1 MSGIRVIYIDSGGRS
16 RTVDVAPGTTVMQGA
31 KDNDV
36 PEIVADCGG
45 VCSCASCHVYV
56 DPAWLARFAP
66 MSKNENSLL
75 ALLED
80 RQANS
85 RLSCQ
90 LKVEE
95 GMDGLV
101 VRTPAS
107 GGMD

>member
-1 MSGIRVIYIDSGGRS
+1 MAAIEVTYIDSAGCARM
-16 RTVDVAPGTTVMQGA
+16 VNVAPGASVMQGA
-31 KDNDV
+31 KDHDV
-36 PEIVADCGG
+36 PEILADCGG
-45 VCSCASCHVYV
+45 VCTCASCHVYV
-56 DPAWLARFAP
+56 DPEWLGRFAP

-75 ALLED
+75 SLLED

-90 LKVEE
+90 LKVAE
-95 GMDGLV
+95 GMDGLI